1 MKKLKSLNK
10 LKDKFIDM
18 ATEFDKLL
26 DETETITNEEHVKIL
41 VDEKLKLLTSIS
53 INEKLNLDM
62 LKKKYLNISNTDKK
76 DEKQVQEVSLSKDEI
91 LDTIIIDNC
100 TYYYQPLNNGKV
112 YNNKSQI
119 VGSYVHNKIIFN

>member
-10 LKDKFIDM
+10 LKNQFIDM

-26 DETETITNEEHVKIL
+26 DETETITNDEHVKIL

-53 INEKLNLDM
+53 INEKLDLDM
-62 LKKKYLNISNTDKK
+62 LKRKYLNISNTDKK

-91 LDTIIIDNC
+91 LDTIIIDKQ
-100 TYYYQPLNNGKV
+100 TYYYQPSNNGKV

>member
-62 LKKKYLNISNTDKK
+62 LKKKYLNISNTD
-76 DEKQVQEVSLSKDEI
+76 EKQVQEVSLSKDEI

>member
-76 DEKQVQEVSLSKDEI
+76 DEKQDQEVSLSKDEI